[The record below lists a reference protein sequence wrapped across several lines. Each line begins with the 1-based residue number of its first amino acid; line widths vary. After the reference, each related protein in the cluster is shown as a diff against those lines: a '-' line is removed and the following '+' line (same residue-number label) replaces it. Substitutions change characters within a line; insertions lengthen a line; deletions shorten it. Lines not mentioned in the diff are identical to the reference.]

1 MGFHKRWITEEV
13 LIEKYRRGGI
23 TEVKTYLGHADAFV
37 MNDDLSSDV
46 IDLFNSIH
54 VDEIERWNLISE
66 KIAFRSIELGFN

>member
-13 LIEKYRRGGI
+13 LVEKYRRGGI
-23 TEVKTYLGHADAFV
+23 SAIKTFLGHADAFV

-54 VDEIERWNLISE
+54 VDEVERWNLISE